1 MVVEALHYGEL
12 VSFCLSCLFMA
23 LTLLRRMSLDIC
35 FFFFLLPVL
44 EAERRQAI
52 TKAETLALA
61 LATTL
66 APTKPHPRSSFCL
79 CLCLWLGQRLFFWRC
94 VLRRRTAFS
103 VVLLGLVVWFLLFA
117 AGCRGGLVPTICHIY
132 FVFIE
137 NNSWVSERS
146 NGWLKKC
153 LIERTTA
160 LSSSAWHLQ

>member
-35 FFFFLLPVL
+35 FFFFCCPYLKPSGDKQLQRQKPWL
-44 EAERRQAI
+44 WLWLRLWLQLSHIREAAF
-52 TKAETLALA
+52 AFA
-61 LATTL
+61 
-66 APTKPHPRSSFCL
+66 F
-79 CLCLWLGQRLFFWRC
+79 CLWLGQRLFFWRC

-103 VVLLGLVVWFLLFA
+103 VVLLGLVVRFLLFA
-117 AGCRGGLVPTICHIY
+117 AGCRGGLDPTICHIY